1 MTLVPVVTLLF
12 GYFPIALN
20 FETVLAITLYYVS
33 LHALT
38 YYCKSMREFRA
49 LWLANVGTSILFWPF
64 AKAAVLTP
72 FKQLMRK
79 GISFKA
85 TAKGALLWPPTASA
99 ELVPVTLTCWA

>member
-1 MTLVPVVTLLF
+1 MTMVPILTLLF

-20 FETVLAITLYYVS
+20 QQTVMAITLYYVL

-49 LWLANVGTSILFWPF
+49 LWLANIGTTIMFWPF
-64 AKAAVLTP
+64 AKAALLTP

-85 TAKGALLWPPTASA
+85 TAKGMRL
-99 ELVPVTLTCWA
+99 PVRL